1 MPRHI
6 EGATVVPA
14 PPFRLRAHG
23 VSRLEGFS
31 DAVFGFALT
40 LLVVSLQPPRT
51 FDELSDAL
59 GGLVPFAICFAL
71 FLQIWLEHRRFFRRY
86 ALDDG
91 WTVLLNSVLL
101 FVVLAYVYP
110 LKFLFTLLG
119 WEFVGVVPA
128 ALRDLVVI
136 RPGQLSTLMYVYA
149 AGFAA
154 IAITFALLYAN
165 ALRQAE
171 VLALTPLERHDTVTE
186 LLAQGVLV
194 AVAAASAALV
204 AAGAR
209 VAWAGLVYCLI
220 GPAMGLLHARR
231 GAARRRLWDR
241 LAAEGPVSASRP
253 TPAGAG

>member
-1 MPRHI
+1 MSAPP
-6 EGATVVPA
+6 PA
-14 PPFRLRAHG
+14 PPFRRRG
-23 VSRLEGFS
+23 REVSRLEGFS

-51 FDELSDAL
+51 FDELQDAIA
-59 GGLVPFAICFAL
+59 GLLPFAICFAL
-71 FLQIWLEHRRFFRRY
+71 FLQIWLEHRQFFRRY

-101 FVVLAYVYP
+101 FVVLVYVYP

-119 WEFVGVVPA
+119 WEFMGSLPA
-128 ALRDLVVI
+128 ALKGVEVI
-136 RPGQLSTLMYVYA
+136 RQEQLPTLMYVYA

-154 IAITFALLYAN
+154 IAITFVLLHAN

-171 VLALTPLERHDTVTE
+171 ALALTPLERHDTVTE
-186 LLAQGVLV
+186 MLAQGVLV
-194 AVAAASAALV
+194 AVAAASAAVV

-209 VAWAGLVYCLI
+209 AFWAGLVDCLI
-220 GPAMGLLHARR
+220 GPAMGFLHARR
-231 GAARRRLWDR
+231 GGARRRLWSR
-241 LAAEGPVSASRP
+241 ITEEAQATAARP